1 MGAGDGRRRIEVVEV
16 AIDGQMVVAKGLISV
31 GDVEGGVRRVGGPGD
46 DVRTGAG
53 IIRVMQ
59 GEGGHA
65 DAGCLRVLPQQIG
78 VQTVRA
84 EYQRLR
90 VDDDLALAIQ
100 VILERGVF
108 DRADVV
114 GGDVE
119 ERGHIESQAIDA
131 VHLVRLGGCLLYT
144 SKQVEEYLGVLEP
157 ILSSVVVTEN
167 SWRERVMPADE
178 LEKIAVDVFGR
189 DRVIKEANLPDAI
202 QTAVNMVDAEDE
214 LGVGYGHGVLICGSF
229 VTAGDA
235 RLMLEE
241 HASPTM
247 RQAMAVHQPAVD
259 PDDSDQP
266 ADKAEDEAAD
276 NLEDS
281 VSPDDF
287 DVFDVLGLGKEQAGD
302 AGNAGTGT
310 ASADTGAVTD
320 DSADVR

>member
-1 MGAGDGRRRIEVVEV
+1 
-16 AIDGQMVVAKGLISV
+16 MVVAKGLISV

-131 VHLVRLGGCLLYT
+131 VHLVRLGGDLHHQILHT
-144 SKQVEEYLGVLEP
+144 VIGRLAHHAEGVH
-157 ILSSVVVTEN
+157 
-167 SWRERVMPADE
+167 R
-178 LEKIAVDVFGR
+178 FGR
-189 DRVIKEANLPDAI
+189 GQIGLDVGVAVKAIIDRGEQCGLASGDG
-202 QTAVNMVDAEDE
+202 VDKRLREVRGGRLA
-214 LGVGYGHGVLICGSF
+214 LG
-229 VTAGDA
+229 AGDGRLIALRASLTIKPGVAVAAEYPVSATYAA
-235 RLMLEE
+235 RP
-241 HASPTM
+241 ASSMPFRYSALNWPLQHSRAPGVTL
-247 RQAMAVHQPAVD
+247 R
-259 PDDSDQP
+259 
-266 ADKAEDEAAD
+266 
-276 NLEDS
+276 
-281 VSPDDF
+281 VS
-287 DVFDVLGLGKEQAGD
+287 
-302 AGNAGTGT
+302 
-310 ASADTGAVTD
+310 
-320 DSADVR
+320 

>member
-1 MGAGDGRRRIEVVEV
+1 M
-16 AIDGQMVVAKGLISV
+16 
-31 GDVEGGVRRVGGPGD
+31 RRVGGPGD

-131 VHLVRLGGCLLYT
+131 VHLVRLGGDLHHQILHTVIGRLAHHAEGVHRFGCGQIGFDVGVAVKAIIDRGEQCGLAAGDGVDKRLRE
-144 SKQVEEYLGVLEP
+144 VRGGRLALG
-157 ILSSVVVTEN
+157 
-167 SWRERVMPADE
+167 
-178 LEKIAVDVFGR
+178 
-189 DRVIKEANLPDAI
+189 
-202 QTAVNMVDAEDE
+202 
-214 LGVGYGHGVLICGSF
+214 
-229 VTAGDA
+229 AGDA
-235 RLMLEE
+235 DDRELVLRISVERGGQQAHRL
-241 HASPTM
+241 TC
-247 RQAMAVHQPAVD
+247 VVD
-259 PDDSDQP
+259 DQP
-266 ADKAEDEAAD
+266 GVAVAAEY
-276 NLEDS
+276 S
-281 VSPDDF
+281 VSATYAARP
-287 DVFDVLGLGKEQAGD
+287 
-302 AGNAGTGT
+302 
-310 ASADTGAVTD
+310 ASSMPFRY
-320 DSADVR
+320 SALNWPLQHSRCPA

>member
-1 MGAGDGRRRIEVVEV
+1 MRIIDDGERVRLRVAELFHTAGDTYGFDGVQCVGVIERYASRMGDGDGRRRIEVVEV

-114 GGDVE
+114 GGDVQ
-119 ERGHIESQAIDA
+119 ERGHIESQSVDA
-131 VHLVRLGGCLLYT
+131 VHLVRLGRDLHHQILHAVIGRLAHHA
-144 SKQVEEYLGVLEP
+144 EGVH
-157 ILSSVVVTEN
+157 
-167 SWRERVMPADE
+167 R
-178 LEKIAVDVFGR
+178 FGR
-189 DRVIKEANLPDAI
+189 GQIGLDVGVAVKAIIDRGEQCGLAAGDG
-202 QTAVNMVDAEDE
+202 VDKRLREVRGGRLA
-214 LGVGYGHGVLICGSF
+214 LG
-229 VTAGDA
+229 AGDA
-235 RLMLEE
+235 DDRELVLRISVERGGQQAHRL
-241 HASPTM
+241 TC
-247 RQAMAVHQPAVD
+247 VVD
-259 PDDSDQP
+259 D
-266 ADKAEDEAAD
+266 
-276 NLEDS
+276 
-281 VSPDDF
+281 
-287 DVFDVLGLGKEQAGD
+287 QAG
-302 AGNAGTGT
+302 GGGC
-310 ASADTGAVTD
+310 G
-320 DSADVR
+320 

>member
-1 MGAGDGRRRIEVVEV
+1 
-16 AIDGQMVVAKGLISV
+16 MVVAKGLISV

-131 VHLVRLGGCLLYT
+131 VHLVRLGGDLHHQILHTVIGRLAHHAEGVHRFGCGQIGFDVGVAVKAIIDRGEQCGLAAGDGVDKRLRE
-144 SKQVEEYLGVLEP
+144 VRGGRLALG
-157 ILSSVVVTEN
+157 
-167 SWRERVMPADE
+167 
-178 LEKIAVDVFGR
+178 
-189 DRVIKEANLPDAI
+189 
-202 QTAVNMVDAEDE
+202 
-214 LGVGYGHGVLICGSF
+214 
-229 VTAGDA
+229 AGDA
-235 RLMLEE
+235 DDRELVLRISVERGGQQAHRL
-241 HASPTM
+241 TC
-247 RQAMAVHQPAVD
+247 VVD
-259 PDDSDQP
+259 D
-266 ADKAEDEAAD
+266 
-276 NLEDS
+276 
-281 VSPDDF
+281 
-287 DVFDVLGLGKEQAGD
+287 QAG
-302 AGNAGTGT
+302 GGGC
-310 ASADTGAVTD
+310 G
-320 DSADVR
+320 